1 MSRRDPWLPSE
12 VLETDWAM
20 NPVSFAREAL
30 KFTPDAHQAQ
40 VLTSPHSRGLLNCT
54 RQWGK
59 STVIALK
66 AVHRG
71 LFRPESMILV
81 VSPSERQSRE
91 FLRKA
96 KRFVSRLKI
105 PIRGDGD
112 NQVSLQLPN
121 GSRLVGIPGKEETVR
136 GFSAVGLLLIDEAAR
151 VSDEMYNSV
160 TPMLAVGDGHL
171 WLMSTPHGKRG
182 FYYEA
187 WSKGANWTRISVKA
201 TDCQRISKAFLE
213 EQRKSMGDRWYRQEY
228 GCEFVES
235 DDQLIRD
242 DFIDRAIRSDVKPLQ
257 VNWKY

>member
-1 MSRRDPWLPSE
+1 MNLLESRFD
-12 VLETDWAM
+12 DWALDP
-20 NPVSFAREAL
+20 NLFAREAL
-30 KFTPDAHQAQ
+30 GFTPDANQAR
-40 VLTSPHSRGLLNCT
+40 VLASECARGLLNCT

-59 STVIALK
+59 STIIALK
-66 AVHRG
+66 AVHQG
-71 LFRPESMILV
+71 LFQPDSMILV

-136 GFSAVGLLLIDEAAR
+136 GFSAVSLLLIDEAAR

-160 TPMLAVGDGHL
+160 TPMLAVGDGCL

-182 FYYEA
+182 FFYDA
-187 WSKGANWTRISVKA
+187 WTKGAHWTRISVKA
-201 TDCQRISKAFLE
+201 TDCPRIAKDFLE
-213 EQRKSMGDRWYRQEY
+213 EQRRSMGERWYRQEY
-228 GCEFVES
+228 LCEFQGTHT
-235 DDQLIRD
+235 QLIPEHILERV
-242 DFIDRAIRSDVKPLQ
+242 FTRRVPPL
-257 VNWKY
+257 VFD